1 MGVGVNIKE
10 YMQKLGKRAK
20 QAARQIS
27 KADSAHKNKALLEI
41 ANQLRLQTD
50 FLITENKKD
59 LKAGKK
65 KGLDAALL
73 DRLEL
78 TPERITSMIEGLEQ
92 IVTLADP
99 IGEING
105 LHARPSGIEVGK
117 MRVPL
122 GVIGVIY
129 ESRPNVTSD
138 CIGLCL
144 KAGNAII
151 LRGGSNAIYSNL
163 AIFEVL
169 NKIALNNGLPEGA
182 INIIKTTDRKAV
194 RLLLREEKNIDL
206 IIPRGGESLIK
217 EVVKYSK
224 IPVVK
229 HYKGLCHAYVDEY
242 ADLNMAE
249 RVILNAKLQRTSVC
263 NAIETLLVHKHIAA
277 RFLPLM
283 IKRLKTQGVEV
294 RGCLEAYNIFKGR
307 IKKAVNKDWETEYLD
322 KILSIKVVNSIND
335 AIEHIERYSS
345 GLSEVIIT
353 DSCESAE
360 HFLNRVDSACV
371 YLNASTR
378 FTDGNQFGLGAEIG
392 ISTGRMHA
400 RGPMGVAEL
409 TSYKYVIIGSGQ
421 IRAK

>member
-1 MGVGVNIKE
+1 MDIKKE
-10 YMQKLGKRAK
+10 IQSIAITAKKASLELRQLSTVIKNRTLEQMAGALVINAKYIIKANKLDIKAAK
-20 QAARQIS
+20 
-27 KADSAHKNKALLEI
+27 KN
-41 ANQLRLQTD
+41 RLKES
-50 FLITENKKD
+50 FI
-59 LKAGKK
+59 
-65 KGLDAALL
+65 
-73 DRLEL
+73 DRLSL
-78 TPERITSMIEGLEQ
+78 NKGRIKQMSLCLKEVAAQ
-92 IVTLADP
+92 DDP
-99 IGEING
+99 IGNIVSSVKRPNG
-105 LHARPSGIEVGK
+105 LQIMKV
-117 MRVPL
+117 RVPL

-151 LRGGSNAIYSNL
+151 LRGGSNAIHSNL
-163 AIFEVL
+163 AIFEIL
-169 NKIALNNGLPEGA
+169 NKVALKNGLPQGA

-206 IIPRGGESLIK
+206 IIPRGGENLIK

-224 IPVVK
+224 IPVIK

-242 ADLNMAE
+242 ADLNIAE
-249 RVILNAKLQRTSVC
+249 SVVFNAKLQRTSVC
-263 NAIETLLVHKHIAA
+263 NAIETLLVHKYVAA

-283 IKRLKTQGVEV
+283 IKKLKNRGVEV
-294 RGCLEAYNIFKGR
+294 RGCPEAYNIFKGR
-307 IKKAVNKDWETEYLD
+307 IKKATNEDWETEYLD
-322 KILSIKVVNSIND
+322 KILSIKVVNSIDD
-335 AIEHIERYSS
+335 AVEHIEKYSS

-360 HFLNRVDSACV
+360 YFLNRVDSACV

-392 ISTGRMHA
+392 ISTGKMHA

-409 TSYKYVIIGSGQ
+409 TSYKYVIIGNGQ
-421 IRAK
+421 IRVK

>member
-1 MGVGVNIKE
+1 MEIKKE
-10 YMQKLGKRAK
+10 IQSIAIMAKKASSEMRQLSTEMKNRTLEQMARALTANAKYIINANKLDIKTAK
-20 QAARQIS
+20 
-27 KADSAHKNKALLEI
+27 KNG
-41 ANQLRLQTD
+41 
-50 FLITENKKD
+50 
-59 LKAGKK
+59 LKESFI
-65 KGLDAALL
+65 
-73 DRLEL
+73 DRLSL
-78 TPERITSMIEGLEQ
+78 DKDRIKQMSSCLKEVAAQE
-92 IVTLADP
+92 DP
-99 IGEING
+99 IGNMVSSVKRPNG
-105 LHARPSGIEVGK
+105 LQIMKV
-117 MRVPL
+117 RVPL

-322 KILSIKVVNSIND
+322 KILSIKVVNSMND
-335 AIEHIERYSS
+335 AIEHIERYGS

>member
-1 MGVGVNIKE
+1 MNISQEIKLIATKARRASSELRQLSTDVKSRTLEQMARALVVNSAYIIKAN
-10 YMQKLGKRAK
+10 KRDINI
-20 QAARQIS
+20 AR
-27 KADSAHKNKALLEI
+27 K
-41 ANQLRLQTD
+41 TG
-50 FLITENKKD
+50 
-59 LKAGKK
+59 LKESFV
-65 KGLDAALL
+65 
-73 DRLEL
+73 DRLTL
-78 TPERITSMIEGLEQ
+78 NKDRIKQMSACLKEVAAQE
-92 IVTLADP
+92 DP
-99 IGEING
+99 IGSLISSIKRPNG
-105 LHARPSGIEVGK
+105 LQIMKVRA
-117 MRVPL
+117 PL

-151 LRGGSNAIYSNL
+151 LRGGSSAIYSNL
-163 AIFEVL
+163 AILEVL
-169 NKIALNNGLPEGA
+169 SKVALKNGLPEGA
-182 INIIKTTDRKAV
+182 ISMIKTTDRKAV
-194 RLLLREEKNIDL
+194 RYLLKEEKNIDL

-217 EVVKYSK
+217 EVIKYSK

-249 RVILNAKLQRTSVC
+249 KIILNAKLQRTSVC
-263 NAIETLLVHKHIAA
+263 NAIETLLVHKHVAG
-277 RFLPLM
+277 RFLPSM
-283 IKRLKTQGVEV
+283 VRSLKVKGAEV
-294 RGCLEAYNIFKGR
+294 RGCIETYNILKGQ
-307 IKKAVNKDWETEYLD
+307 INKATCKDWETEYLD
-322 KILSIKVVNSIND
+322 KIISIRVVNSMHD
-335 AIEHIERYSS
+335 AIDHIAKYSS

-360 HFLNRVDSACV
+360 YFLNKVDSACV

-409 TSYKYVIIGSGQ
+409 TSYKYVIIGNGQ
-421 IRAK
+421 IRTK

>member
-1 MGVGVNIKE
+1 MEIKKE
-10 YMQKLGKRAK
+10 IQSIAIMAKKASSEMRQLSTEMKNRTLEQMARALTANAKYIINANKLDIKTAK
-20 QAARQIS
+20 
-27 KADSAHKNKALLEI
+27 KNG
-41 ANQLRLQTD
+41 
-50 FLITENKKD
+50 
-59 LKAGKK
+59 LKESFI
-65 KGLDAALL
+65 
-73 DRLEL
+73 DRLSL
-78 TPERITSMIEGLEQ
+78 DKDRIKQMSSCLKEVAAQE
-92 IVTLADP
+92 DP
-99 IGEING
+99 IGNMVSSVKRPNG
-105 LHARPSGIEVGK
+105 LQIMKV
-117 MRVPL
+117 RVPL

-151 LRGGSNAIYSNL
+151 LRGSSNAIYSNL

-322 KILSIKVVNSIND
+322 KILSIKVVNSMND
-335 AIEHIERYSS
+335 AIEHIERYGS

>member
-1 MGVGVNIKE
+1 MDIKKE
-10 YMQKLGKRAK
+10 IQSIAITAKKASLELRQLSTVIKNRTLEQMAGALVINAKYIIKANKLDIKAAK
-20 QAARQIS
+20 
-27 KADSAHKNKALLEI
+27 KN
-41 ANQLRLQTD
+41 RLKES
-50 FLITENKKD
+50 FI
-59 LKAGKK
+59 
-65 KGLDAALL
+65 
-73 DRLEL
+73 DRLSL
-78 TPERITSMIEGLEQ
+78 NKGRIKQMSLCLKEVAAQ
-92 IVTLADP
+92 DDP
-99 IGEING
+99 IGNMVSSVKRPNG
-105 LHARPSGIEVGK
+105 LRIMKV
-117 MRVPL
+117 RVPL

-151 LRGGSNAIYSNL
+151 LRGGSNAIHSNL
-163 AIFEVL
+163 AIFEIL
-169 NKIALNNGLPEGA
+169 NKVALKNGLPQGA

-206 IIPRGGESLIK
+206 IIPRGGENLIK

-224 IPVVK
+224 IPVIK

-242 ADLNMAE
+242 ADLNIAE
-249 RVILNAKLQRTSVC
+249 SVVFNAKLQRTSVC
-263 NAIETLLVHKHIAA
+263 NAIETLLVHKYVAA

-283 IKRLKTQGVEV
+283 IKKLKNRGVEV
-294 RGCLEAYNIFKGR
+294 RGCPEAYNIFKGR
-307 IKKAVNKDWETEYLD
+307 IKKATNKDWETEYLD
-322 KILSIKVVNSIND
+322 KILSIKVVNSIDD
-335 AIEHIERYSS
+335 AVEHIEKYSS

-360 HFLNRVDSACV
+360 YFLNRVDSACV

-392 ISTGRMHA
+392 ISTGKMHA

-409 TSYKYVIIGSGQ
+409 TSYKYVIIGNGQ
-421 IRAK
+421 IRVK

>member
-1 MGVGVNIKE
+1 MSINNEIQEMALKAKKASKE
-10 YMQKLGKRAK
+10 LSQL
-20 QAARQIS
+20 S
-27 KADSAHKNKALLEI
+27 SEVKNKTLEQMAKALIKNASSIIKANKLDLKEAKKSRMKDSFIDRLSLDQARIKQMSGCLLEV
-41 ANQLRLQTD
+41 AQQ
-50 FLITENKKD
+50 E
-59 LKAGKK
+59 
-65 KGLDAALL
+65 
-73 DRLEL
+73 
-78 TPERITSMIEGLEQ
+78 
-92 IVTLADP
+92 DP
-99 IGEING
+99 IGNVISSTKRPNG
-105 LHARPSGIEVGK
+105 LQIMKVK
-117 MRVPL
+117 VPL

-151 LRGGSNAIYSNL
+151 LRGGSNAINSNI

-169 NKIALNNGLPEGA
+169 NKVALKCGLPQGA

-194 RLLLREEKNIDL
+194 RFLLQQENNIDL

-224 IPVVK
+224 IPVIK

-249 RVILNAKLQRTSVC
+249 TIIFNAKLQRTSVC
-263 NAIETLLVHKHIAA
+263 NAIETLLVHKHIAG

-283 IKRLKTQGVEV
+283 IKKLKAQGAEV
-294 RGCLEAYNIFKGR
+294 RGCLEAYNIVKGQ
-307 IKKAVNKDWETEYLD
+307 IKKATARDWDTEYLD
-322 KILSIKVVNSIND
+322 KIISIKVVNSINE
-335 AIEHIERYSS
+335 AIAHIDRYSS

-360 HFLNRVDSACV
+360 YFLSKVDSACV

-400 RGPMGVAEL
+400 RGPMGAAEL
-409 TSYKYVIIGSGQ
+409 TSYKYVIIGNGQ
-421 IRAK
+421 VRT